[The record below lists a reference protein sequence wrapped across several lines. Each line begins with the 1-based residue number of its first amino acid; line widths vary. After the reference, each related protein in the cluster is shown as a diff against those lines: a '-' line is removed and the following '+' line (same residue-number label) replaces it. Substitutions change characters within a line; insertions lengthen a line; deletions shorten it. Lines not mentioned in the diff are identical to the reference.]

1 MQNIRTAKGS
11 FVRKNSQSNFR
22 SRGNN
27 RTFGPNRNSRAK
39 GENNIDINAF
49 IERNARKAIEST
61 TPKVVIKHEF
71 VDFGFVTPLN
81 INLNKRGYL
90 APTAIQDQT
99 ILAVIGGRDMIG
111 LANTGTGKTA
121 AFLLPFINKV
131 YLDRSQKVLIIAPT
145 RELALQIE
153 DELRQFAWGM
163 KIFYTSCVGGL
174 PIGKQINS
182 LRMRQDFVIGTPGRL
197 KDLASRGFIKFSDFN
212 NVVLD
217 EVDRMLDMGF
227 VDEIKYFL
235 SQLPKERQSL
245 FFSATLPDKIA
256 RLTESFA
263 KNPITV
269 RVTTGETAANVHQEV
284 IKTNRFEKKTK
295 LHEIL
300 AKPGMDKV
308 LIFSETKRDV
318 EKLAV
323 ELVEQGFLAES
334 IHGDKRQGQ
343 RVKAL
348 RDFKDERVKILVA
361 TDVAARGL
369 DIKDVSHVINYTTP
383 KTYDDYIHRIGRTGR
398 GSSLGVALTFVE

>member
-1 MQNIRTAKGS
+1 MQNIRTAKS
-11 FVRKNSQSNFR
+11 NFIKKNSSNFR
-22 SRGNN
+22 SRGTN
-27 RTFGPNRNSRAK
+27 RTFGPARNNRG
-39 GENNIDINAF
+39 GEGKIDINAF
-49 IERNARKAIEST
+49 IERNARKAREST
-61 TPKVVIKHEF
+61 APEVVISHKF
-71 VDFGFVTPLN
+71 SDFGFVEG
-81 INLNKRGYL
+81 IASNLVKKGYVV
-90 APTAIQDQT
+90 PTDIQDKA
-99 ILAVIGGRDMIG
+99 IAPIMAGRDIIG

-121 AFLLPFINKV
+121 AFLLPLIDKI
-131 YLDRSQKVLIIAPT
+131 YRDHTQKALIIAPT

-153 DELRQFAWGM
+153 AELREFSWGM
-163 KIFYTSCVGGL
+163 KLFYTSCVGGL

-197 KDLASRGFIKFSDFN
+197 KDLASKGYIKFGDFN

-235 SQLPKERQSL
+235 SQLPRERQSL

-256 RLTESFA
+256 HLTESFA
-263 KNPITV
+263 KDPITIKV
-269 RVTTGETAANVHQEV
+269 STGETAVNVHQEV
-284 IKTNRFEKKTK
+284 IKTSRFDKEAK
-295 LHEIL
+295 LHEL
-300 AKPGMDKV
+300 LGQPGMDKV

-323 ELVEQGFLAES
+323 RLIESGFLAES

-348 RDFKDERVKILVA
+348 RDFKDEKIKILVA

-398 GSSLGVALTFVE
+398 GHSLGTALTFVE